1 MKLVWKLLRSHISI
15 AQLAGFFFANLIGV
29 TIILI
34 GIQFYSD
41 YQALDNEDT
50 FMKADYLI
58 LNKKVG
64 VVSSFSSDAT
74 GFSADDIDELQDQ
87 DFVERIGY
95 FTPSS
100 FGVRA
105 WFDIQDFMQ
114 FSTDMFFESVPDDFV
129 DVKSDRWHYQ
139 EGSNE
144 IPIILPKNYL
154 DLYNFGYAQGKGLP
168 KLSTGVLSA
177 MKLKIQIRG
186 REGSDVF
193 EGSIVGFSSRLNTI
207 LVPEAFMTWANA
219 RFAPGVHRQ
228 PTRLIVEVNNP
239 TDESITS
246 YIKAR
251 DYETDEDKLDASK
264 TSFVLRL
271 IVSIVMGV
279 GLLISLLSIY
289 ILMLS
294 IFLLVQKNSTKL
306 ENLLLI
312 GYSPAKV
319 SFPYQTLTIAL
330 NLLVFLLAVALML
343 AVRTAYLDMLEGF
356 FPDLQ
361 TPTVWPSVAAGL
373 ALLLLVSL
381 FNVIVV
387 RAKVMSIW
395 KGQK

>member
-177 MKLKIQIRG
+177 MKMKIQIK
-186 REGSDVF
+186 F
-193 EGSIVGFSSRLNTI
+193 
-207 LVPEAFMTWANA
+207 
-219 RFAPGVHRQ
+219 
-228 PTRLIVEVNNP
+228 
-239 TDESITS
+239 
-246 YIKAR
+246 
-251 DYETDEDKLDASK
+251 
-264 TSFVLRL
+264 
-271 IVSIVMGV
+271 
-279 GLLISLLSIY
+279 
-289 ILMLS
+289 
-294 IFLLVQKNSTKL
+294 
-306 ENLLLI
+306 
-312 GYSPAKV
+312 
-319 SFPYQTLTIAL
+319 QTL
-330 NLLVFLLAVALML
+330 V
-343 AVRTAYLDMLEGF
+343 
-356 FPDLQ
+356 
-361 TPTVWPSVAAGL
+361 
-373 ALLLLVSL
+373 VSE
-381 FNVIVV
+381 
-387 RAKVMSIW
+387 M
-395 KGQK
+395 

>member
-1 MKLVWKLLRSHISI
+1 MKLVWKILRSHISI
-15 AQLAGFFFANLIGV
+15 AQLAGFCFANLIGV

-154 DLYNFGYAQGKGLP
+154 FD
-168 KLSTGVLSA
+168 
-177 MKLKIQIRG
+177 
-186 REGSDVF
+186 
-193 EGSIVGFSSRLNTI
+193 
-207 LVPEAFMTWANA
+207 
-219 RFAPGVHRQ
+219 
-228 PTRLIVEVNNP
+228 
-239 TDESITS
+239 
-246 YIKAR
+246 
-251 DYETDEDKLDASK
+251 
-264 TSFVLRL
+264 
-271 IVSIVMGV
+271 
-279 GLLISLLSIY
+279 
-289 ILMLS
+289 
-294 IFLLVQKNSTKL
+294 IFQ
-306 ENLLLI
+306 
-312 GYSPAKV
+312 
-319 SFPYQTLTIAL
+319 F
-330 NLLVFLLAVALML
+330 
-343 AVRTAYLDMLEGF
+343 D
-356 FPDLQ
+356 
-361 TPTVWPSVAAGL
+361 
-373 ALLLLVSL
+373 
-381 FNVIVV
+381 
-387 RAKVMSIW
+387 
-395 KGQK
+395 